1 MSSSGMP
8 YIEPYQPAP
17 PRDQIPGGM
26 EAKPGVERFMEN
38 MKRSPLPI
46 TKWGIAGA
54 IGGTLI
60 AGPYGGAVGVLA
72 GLAYERS
79 QSKSSE

>member
-1 MSSSGMP
+1 MSAKP
-8 YIEPYQPAP
+8 FIEPYQPAAS
-17 PRDQIPGGM
+17 RQQVPGGL
-26 EAKPGVERFMEN
+26 EAKPGMERFMDN

-54 IGGTLI
+54 VAGTLV

-72 GLAYERS
+72 GLAYETQQRKKES
-79 QSKSSE
+79 GN